1 MKFAESL
8 EKAVI
13 LNRMV
18 KKGERTIEENVFLI
32 TIFLLMA
39 LISMLEKTNGREVPD
54 RTYEEAGNLAV
65 YYSKAKTAPKA
76 EVDYIERKFVKKP
89 AGAKPGFV
97 IYHTN
102 YSLVASP
109 DISSLKLISGGE

>member
-1 MKFAESL
+1 MHAKKTPGSH
-8 EKAVI
+8 VI
-13 LNRMV
+13 
-18 KKGERTIEENVFLI
+18 IQ
-32 TIFLLMA
+32 
-39 LISMLEKTNGREVPD
+39 TNGREVPD
-54 RTYEEAGNLAV
+54 RTYEEAGSLAV

-109 DISSLKLISGGE
+109 DISSLKLISGGEKKVYIKKEWQSSYF

>member
-1 MKFAESL
+1 MHPDIISL
-8 EKAVI
+8 CELKGQFFI
-13 LNRMV
+13 LV
-18 KKGERTIEENVFLI
+18 VVF
-32 TIFLLMA
+32 
-39 LISMLEKTNGREVPD
+39 
-54 RTYEEAGNLAV
+54 
-65 YYSKAKTAPKA
+65 SKAKTAPKA